1 MARICQ
7 LSGKKVM
14 YGHNVAHS
22 NTKTNR
28 RFEPNLQQATL
39 YSEVLR
45 RKVPLRVCTRTL
57 RTVQTK
63 GGLDAYLLKT
73 ADVKLAPV
81 GLKLKRQLMK
91 ALGSRKTASQ
101 TSGSAAS

>member
-1 MARICQ
+1 MARVCD

-28 RFEPNLQQATL
+28 RFEPNLQRATL
-39 YSEVLR
+39 YSDGLR
-45 RKVPLRVCTRTL
+45 RKVPLRVCTRAL
-57 RTVQTK
+57 RTVQAK
-63 GGLDAYLLKT
+63 GGLDPYLLKT

-81 GLKLKRQLMK
+81 GLKLKRQLKK
-91 ALGSRKTASQ
+91 ALAKASP
-101 TSGSAAS
+101 ASS

>member
-1 MARICQ
+1 M
-7 LSGKKVM
+7 LHPSLPVDPVSKLL
-14 YGHNVAHS
+14 
-22 NTKTNR
+22 
-28 RFEPNLQQATL
+28 FE
-39 YSEVLR
+39 
-45 RKVPLRVCTRTL
+45 
-57 RTVQTK
+57 
-63 GGLDAYLLKT
+63 AYLLKT

>member
-7 LSGKKVM
+7 LTGKKVM

-28 RFEPNLQQATL
+28 RFEPNLQKATL
-39 YSEVLR
+39 YSEGLR
-45 RKVPLRVCTRTL
+45 RKIPLRVCTRAL

-63 GGLDAYLLKT
+63 GGLDAYLLET
-73 ADVKLAPV
+73 ADVDLAPP
-81 GLKLKRQLMK
+81 GLKLKRELKK
-91 ALGSRKTASQ
+91 ALASPKAGAGS
-101 TSGSAAS
+101 

>member
-1 MARICQ
+1 MARVCQ
-7 LSGKKVM
+7 LTGKKVM

-28 RFEPNLQQATL
+28 RFEPNLQKASL
-39 YSEVLR
+39 YSEGLR
-45 RKVPLRVCTRTL
+45 RKIPLRVCTRAL
-57 RTVQTK
+57 RSVQVK

-81 GLKLKRQLMK
+81 GLKLKRQLKK
-91 ALGSRKTASQ
+91 ALARPTSAS
-101 TSGSAAS
+101 